1 MPWQM
6 FQGKEGMLLFFTL
19 ALIGLPLAAVLI
31 IRRFFGSKKTARP
44 MIVGAW
50 LGIVVGTAAST
61 SQDWGQTIVTRLNPD
76 IAEPT
81 VNLVISLLA
90 GTLVGVALGATLTS
104 LGQRMLAY
112 LRRSQ

>member
-6 FQGKEGMLLFFTL
+6 FQGKEGMLLFFAV
-19 ALIGLPLAAVLI
+19 ALIGLPMAAVLI
-31 IRRFFGSKKTARP
+31 IRRCFGRKKTKHP

-50 LGIVVGTAAST
+50 LGLVVGVAAST
-61 SQDWGQTIVTRLNPD
+61 TQDWGQTIVTRLNPD
-76 IAEPT
+76 IAEPN

-90 GTLVGVALGATLTS
+90 GTLVGIASGATLTS
-104 LGQRMLAY
+104 LGERTLAY